1 MGPQGA
7 KGPAAGRALH
17 RGCRPSEPGWD
28 GPGGT
33 LAGGGAR
40 SQGFGSGPQRLTPSL
55 THPRLLTELDRPDHR
70 VEGKLGPERPHED
83 HLVGEGAGARGA
95 AVGELGPGEEARSS
109 GAAGQSGPGR
119 TAEHT
124 TPPPTNGDFR
134 KPPRPFV
141 PRRMCSINLLGRG
154 WGHAGKNC
162 TGAMLKS

>member
-124 TPPPTNGDFR
+124 TPPPPQMETSG
-134 KPPRPFV
+134 
-141 PRRMCSINLLGRG
+141 NLPAHLFPDACAALTSWAGGGGMRGRI
-154 WGHAGKNC
+154 AQAQC
-162 TGAMLKS
+162 